1 MLSDWPEKWNHPPE
15 VYLHDQDMVGEEV
28 DGTSI
33 PLNLA
38 KSWTIGGGGRMAIKG
53 RG

>member
-1 MLSDWPEKWNHPPE
+1 
-15 VYLHDQDMVGEEV
+15 MVGEEV

-33 PLNLA
+33 PLNPA

-53 RG
+53 KGEQQERKSRKTKERTGERK